1 MQPLSPT
8 LKYAI
13 CIGGTLLI
21 GALSGIATDSSVRT
35 WYPTLEKP
43 VFNPPNWIFGPV
55 WTFLYVLMGIAAGLV
70 WNSIHDKALI
80 RKALSIY
87 AAQLALNAAW
97 SILFFALRSPAMA
110 LVDIVVLW
118 IAIAACIR
126 AFKPLHGT
134 AALLLYPYLAWVSFA
149 TVLNLSIVV
158 LN

>member
-1 MQPLSPT
+1 MQPLSPA

-13 CIGGTLLI
+13 CIGGTMLI
-21 GALSGIATDSSVRT
+21 GALSGLATSSSVDT

-43 VFNPPNWIFGPV
+43 SFDPPNWIFGPV
-55 WTFLYVLMGIAAGLV
+55 WTFLYVLMGIASGLV
-70 WNSIHDKALI
+70 WNSRHAPALI
-80 RKALSIY
+80 RKALATY

-110 LVDIVVLW
+110 LVDIIVLW

-126 AFKPLHGT
+126 AFRPLHAT

-149 TVLNLSIVV
+149 TVLNVSIVV